1 MIEEVKAAGRDGD
14 SLGGVVEVLAYGVPP
29 GIGSHVHWDRRLDTL
44 VAAALMSIQAV
55 KAVEIGEGFE
65 VAGLRGSAGHDPVS
79 WDAVAGE
86 YRRGS
91 ALAGG
96 IGGGLSTGEGVT
108 ARWGVEHPPPPQRTE
123 EREE

>member
-65 VAGLRGSAGHDPVS
+65 VAGLRGAAGHDPIS
-79 WDAVAGE
+79 WEADAGAT
-86 YRRGS
+86 RRGS
-91 ALAGG
+91 ARAVGIKGG
-96 IGGGLSTGEGVT
+96 RSTGEGT
-108 ARWGVEHPPPPQRTE
+108 IGR
-123 EREE
+123 

>member
-65 VAGLRGSAGHDPVS
+65 VAGLRGSAGHDPIR
-79 WDAVAGE
+79 WDADAGE
-86 YRRGS
+86 SSEGRRVGK
-91 ALAGG
+91 
-96 IGGGLSTGEGVT
+96 EGVGKG
-108 ARWGVEHPPPPQRTE
+108 R
-123 EREE
+123 ERGA